1 MQVINCNRI
10 LFSNRAQLKYHLAHL
25 AVSTPHADMLVFSG
39 MFAMTDVSSGCIVA
53 AADAMWAPVYI
64 RPLFTSIYC
73 LHQNIFASNYV
84 CIDLLFTSTYCLHQP
99 TVLCTLKHCSASAGL
114 CEVQVYAYTTSE
126 LQVAILRL
134 FVRAECRLPNLFVG
148 TLTRESVTQA
158 LEFGVQ
164 ADQIVS
170 FLRQHAHPHVLHKVP
185 IVPEVCAALCYLH
198 NPHHSDS
205 MAQTGFIA
213 RP

>member
-39 MFAMTDVSSGCIVA
+39 MFAMTDVSLGCIVA
-53 AADAMWAPVYI
+53 AADAMWA
-64 RPLFTSIYC
+64 TSDYC
-73 LHQNIFASNYV
+73 LHQTTVYIT
-84 CIDLLFTSTYCLHQP
+84 LLFTSNY
-99 TVLCTLKHCSASAGL
+99 CSASAGL
-114 CEVQVYAYTTSE
+114 CDVQVYAHTTSE

>member
-1 MQVINCNRI
+1 M
-10 LFSNRAQLKYHLAHL
+10 
-25 AVSTPHADMLVFSG
+25 
-39 MFAMTDVSSGCIVA
+39 
-53 AADAMWAPVYI
+53 
-64 RPLFTSIYC
+64 
-73 LHQNIFASNYV
+73 
-84 CIDLLFTSTYCLHQP
+84 
-99 TVLCTLKHCSASAGL
+99 
-114 CEVQVYAYTTSE
+114 YAYTTSE

-213 RP
+213 RPRVDTLRIKACDWGRQKPHIILVSYAFHLVPSGLVHTMAMTSLHMKAVSVHIAVEWQLQLSLLRSSCHASLLTCNMFLSALV

>member
-1 MQVINCNRI
+1 
-10 LFSNRAQLKYHLAHL
+10 
-25 AVSTPHADMLVFSG
+25 
-39 MFAMTDVSSGCIVA
+39 
-53 AADAMWAPVYI
+53 MWAPVYM
-64 RPLFTSIYC
+64 RLLFTSIYC
-73 LHQNIFASNYV
+73 LHQTTFTSNYV
-84 CIDLLFTSTYCLHQP
+84 YIKLLVTSNT
-99 TVLCTLKHCSASAGL
+99 CSASAGL
-114 CEVQVYAYTTSE
+114 CDVQVYAYTSSE

-185 IVPEVCAALCYLH
+185 IVPEVCAALYYLH
-198 NPHHSDS
+198 NPHHSLYLVPCLVLWALYLVPS
-205 MAQTGFIA
+205 GLVATAMAMKGLHM
-213 RP
+213 

>member
-1 MQVINCNRI
+1 MC
-10 LFSNRAQLKYHLAHL
+10 
-25 AVSTPHADMLVFSG
+25 TP
-39 MFAMTDVSSGCIVA
+39 
-53 AADAMWAPVYI
+53 
-64 RPLFTSIYC
+64 FTSKYC
-73 LHQNIFASNYV
+73 L
-84 CIDLLFTSTYCLHQP
+84 
-99 TVLCTLKHCSASAGL
+99 ASAGL
-114 CEVQVYAYTTSE
+114 CDAQVYAYTTSE

-198 NPHHSDS
+198 NPHHSLYLVPD
-205 MAQTGFIA
+205 ALYLVPCTLYLV
-213 RP
+213 PCTL